1 MSTIK
6 LTDDEVVAV
15 SFLRAAAWP
24 IGIRTVDV
32 TNVEEVGRAAL
43 RGERSLLTREL
54 AVVRDGRFEL
64 ADVVAAA
71 FDEVVGAARRA
82 VVAIGR
88 RSQPVAFA
96 APFVS
101 FHSTVDPARWVVVA
115 SSPIGVAE
123 IDAVDD
129 AGAVATLAEL
139 HAGCYRDGVPGAS
152 SDDDFALFVGRFGAG
167 RNDVLEV
174 STGSVR
180 LADVSEPT
188 MPAVPVSWRDVP
200 WAADLTSAWFA

>member
-1 MSTIK
+1 MSTTK
-6 LTDDEVVAV
+6 LTDDELVAV
-15 SFLRAAAWP
+15 SLLRSVAWP

-32 TNVEEVGRAAL
+32 TNVEEVGRAAF

-54 AVVRDGRFEL
+54 AVVRDERLEL
-64 ADVVAAA
+64 ADVVAA
-71 FDEVVGAARRA
+71 FDEVVSAARRT

-88 RSQPVAFA
+88 RSQPVALA

-101 FHSTVDPARWVVVA
+101 FHSTDDPARWVVVA

-123 IDAVDD
+123 IDAVGEAD
-129 AGAVATLAEL
+129 AIATLAEL

-152 SDDDFALFVGRFGAG
+152 PGDDLALFVGRFGAG
-167 RNDVLEV
+167 HNDVLEV

-188 MPAVPVSWRDVP
+188 MPSGPVSWRDVP
-200 WAADLTSAWFA
+200 WLADLTSAWFA